1 MKKILCLILTAFISA
16 FYSASYSYCQDSRSV
31 YFEILGASNA
41 LGISYDARFNQDS
54 SSGLGWRAGIGFGYR
69 YSSTGLAYD
78 FSDTGSN
85 SVGSRPKEE
94 SIPINIR
101 HIYDRCYRLAV
112 PLEINYLM
120 GRGPSK
126 FEVGAGGFLFA
137 DRYTSFEEGVSPE
150 NQFGFSPYL
159 SAGMRLVTAK
169 GFLLRGGVLPSF
181 SFRTRDFSF
190 WPYISIGRA
199 F

>member
-1 MKKILCLILTAFISA
+1 MKKIHFLIITAFVAIFFTTSN
-16 FYSASYSYCQDSRSV
+16 SYGQESRSI

-41 LGISYDARFNQDS
+41 LGVSYDARFNRDS

-78 FSDTGSN
+78 FSDNGN
-85 SVGSRPKEE
+85 SFSSRPREE
-94 SIPINIR
+94 SVPISIR

-112 PLEINYLM
+112 PLEINYVM
-120 GRGPSK
+120 GQGPSK
-126 FEVGAGGFLFA
+126 FELGAGGFLYA
-137 DRYTSFEEGVSPE
+137 DRYTSFEGVSPE

-159 SAGMRLVTAK
+159 SAGIRLVTAK
-169 GFLLRGGVLPSF
+169 GLLLRGGVLPSF

>member
-1 MKKILCLILTAFISA
+1 MKKTLCLILTAFIAA
-16 FYSASYSYCQDSRSV
+16 FSSASYSYGQDSRSV

-41 LGISYDARFNQDS
+41 IGISYDARFNPDS

-78 FSDTGSN
+78 LSDTDSN
-85 SVGSRPKEE
+85 SFGSKPREE
-94 SIPINIR
+94 SVPINIR
-101 HIYDRCYRLAV
+101 HIYDRCYRLAI

-120 GRGPSK
+120 GQGPSK
-126 FEVGAGGFLFA
+126 FELGAGGFLYA
-137 DRYTSFEEGVSPE
+137 DRYTSFEGVTPE

-159 SAGMRLVTAK
+159 SAGMRLVTAR

-181 SFRTRDFSF
+181 NFRTRDYSF